1 MKPYAITNM
10 IIDDESYD
18 QEHVTAE
25 ITYEEKDYM
34 LTFQKSDLELMNAWV
49 LEGGSSLPANLSEK
63 LIQDIKADISEKI
76 QSS

>member
-1 MKPYAITNM
+1 MKPYAIRNM

-18 QEHVTAE
+18 QEHVSAK